1 MSVYFNATYLKG
13 LVLYL
18 IMNNFVDFW
27 NGLGYN
33 GYLLVL
39 LIVLFLSHVVVLICR
54 GMILV
59 SKRKQPLAES
69 QEGVSVIITCSNR
82 AELLKENL
90 EAFLKQDYPQF
101 EVIVVDECSEDETH
115 DVLSD
120 LQQVY
125 PHLKTSRIFP
135 GTKFRRTKKIAINIG
150 VLAARYDILLFSEI
164 NCVPESPNWIRS
176 MSSYFTPETAV
187 VIGYSNYGIKDE
199 VLSIR
204 RFFRFLWF
212 WKTFVLIKR
221 KLFINGNGTNMG
233 YRRKYYLEE
242 RGYTG
247 NTQEYIGF
255 DTDMVKKISRKGQVR
270 VVKER
275 DTRMIIK
282 DDSHKDWEDD
292 CSYYFATKH
301 RWPSHVRMLSN
312 ADFVLESAFYL
323 LSFYFI
329 FSGVLHKYVAILVM
343 LTFLMDLI
351 VINICLKHLEQKK
364 LFLTSFTINAL
375 GFLYK
380 WYYNIY
386 SIFTAKK
393 WR

>member
-1 MSVYFNATYLKG
+1 
-13 LVLYL
+13 
-18 IMNNFVDFW
+18 MNNFVDFW
-27 NGLGYN
+27 TALGCN

-39 LIVLFLSHVVVLICR
+39 LIVLFLCHIVILTGR
-54 GMILV
+54 GLILV
-59 SKRKQPLAES
+59 SKRKQPLAEN

-101 EVIVVDECSEDETH
+101 EVIVVDECSEDETN

-120 LQQVY
+120 LQQIY

-150 VLAARYDILLFSEI
+150 VLAAQYDILLFSEI

-176 MSSYFTPETAV
+176 MSACFTPETAV
-187 VIGYSNYGIKDE
+187 VIGYSNYGVKDE
-199 VLSIR
+199 VLSIP

-221 KLFINGNGTNMG
+221 KLFVNGNGTNMG

-270 VVKER
+270 VVKEP

-282 DDSHKDWEDD
+282 DDSLKDWKDD
-292 CSYYFATKH
+292 YSYYFATKR
-301 RWPSHVRMLSN
+301 RWPSYIRVLSN

-329 FSGVLHKYVAILVM
+329 FLGVLHKYVAMLVI
-343 LTFLMDLI
+343 LTFLMDFV
-351 VINICLKHLEQKK
+351 VINICLKHLQQKK
-364 LFLTSFTINAL
+364 LFLTSFTVNTL